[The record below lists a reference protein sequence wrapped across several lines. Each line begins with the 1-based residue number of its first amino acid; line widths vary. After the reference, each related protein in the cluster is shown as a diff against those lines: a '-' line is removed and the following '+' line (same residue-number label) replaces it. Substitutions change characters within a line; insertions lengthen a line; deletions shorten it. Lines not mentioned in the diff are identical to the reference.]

1 MLPAVTL
8 LLVYQT
14 IGEILAHALNLPVP
28 RPVIGMLMLLL
39 TLAVRLNG
47 ALTALQVP
55 VALRLVSRL

>member
-28 RPVIGMLMLLL
+28 GLVIGMLMLWL
-39 TLAVRLNG
+39 TLAI
-47 ALTALQVP
+47 
-55 VALRLVSRL
+55 